1 MMRRFVLAAL
11 TLCAAATVL
20 AADVKVGNLRIDDVW
35 ARTGQPGQV
44 SAAFM
49 DVKNKGAA
57 DKIVSAHCDC
67 AKATE
72 LHDMNMA
79 DGKMRMMQVSAME
92 IPADGELKL
101 KSGSYHIMLIGLNRP
116 LVAGEML
123 PITLKFEKAGEVT
136 VQAKV
141 KDKAAHMMMGY

>member
-1 MMRRFVLAAL
+1 MRRFVLSTVALCIAAS
-11 TLCAAATVL
+11 VS
-20 AADVKVGNLRIDDVW
+20 AADVKVGNLSIDDVW

-72 LHDMNMA
+72 LHDMKMA
-79 DGKMRMMQVSAME
+79 DGKMLMMQVPAMDV
-92 IPADGELKL
+92 PANGELKL
-101 KSGSYHIMLIGLNRP
+101 KPGGYHIMLIGLNRP
-116 LVAGEML
+116 LAAGETL
-123 PITLKFEKAGEVT
+123 PIKLKFEKAGELT
-136 VQAKV
+136 VHAQV
-141 KDKAAHMMMGY
+141 KDRAIHMGH

>member
-1 MMRRFVLAAL
+1 MHHILQGDESMRRFAIATAAF
-11 TLCAAATVL
+11 CAAASVS
-20 AADVKVGNLRIDDVW
+20 AADVKVGNLSSDDVW

-72 LHDMNMA
+72 LHDMKMA
-79 DGKMRMMQVSAME
+79 DGKMLMMQVPAMDV
-92 IPADGELKL
+92 PANGELKL
-101 KSGSYHIMLIGLNRP
+101 KPGGYHIMLIGLNRP
-116 LVAGEML
+116 LVAGETL
-123 PITLKFEKAGEVT
+123 PIKLKFEKAGEVT
-136 VQAKV
+136 V
-141 KDKAAHMMMGY
+141 H